1 LNPWAQWQIK
11 ERGEIVRRGKNE
23 QFIGN
28 WDVAN
33 TCNMHQYVQV
43 NYGISHASDNSDKRL
58 LCVMS
63 QCQCCKSEM
72 FVMKWEQWPRK
83 KLVHSFPRN
92 GRDWQK
98 SFPFKAP
105 KQKNCSLMRIAAP

>member
-11 ERGEIVRRGKNE
+11 ESGKIVKRGKNE

-43 NYGISHASDNSDKRL
+43 NYGISHASDNSDTQFYVF
-58 LCVMS
+58 CVMS
-63 QCQCCKSEM
+63 QCQCCRSGM
-72 FVMKWEQWPRK
+72 FVMKWEQWQPRK
-83 KLVHSFPRN
+83 KLVRSFPPN
-92 GRDWQK
+92 GRIGK
-98 SFPFKAP
+98 IIS
-105 KQKNCSLMRIAAP
+105 I